1 MSTLIE
7 APVDALHKLD
17 TPAREPLLQIEN
29 LSIGTPTTTLVNDVS
44 LEVGRGEIVGVVGE
58 SGSGK
63 TLTCRAVLG
72 LLPGTTAVT
81 QGRITLGSQDLAS
94 FTARQ
99 WLGVRGRRVGA
110 VFQDPASYLNPSLT
124 IGHQIAE
131 VLTHTADVEHKEIR
145 DRSLELLQSV
155 GLRDADRALRQHPFE
170 LSGGM
175 LQRALLAVAIAGGP
189 ELLIADEAT
198 TALDVT
204 VQAEVLDL
212 LERLRVEKNMSILL
226 VSHDLALVAER
237 TDRVAVFS
245 DGRKVEEGPTKQIVA
260 DPQHPYTKEL
270 IGQARTVVRRQES
283 PVREGDDAVLD
294 VRKINVSLGR
304 GKKRHD
310 ILHGVDLRVRTGEI
324 VGLIGETGSGKTTL
338 ARTVLGLARPS
349 TGEIGVGGAEVS
361 GLKGRRQRAWRR
373 TGAVQYVFQDPLR
386 ALDPDLTAGQ
396 SIAEPLVIAGAD
408 DIADRVHKALDAVKL
423 DHSLAD
429 RKPAELSG
437 GQRQRI
443 CVARALITN
452 PSLLICDEP
461 ASALDATNRNHIL
474 ALLDEL
480 RRTRDIGI
488 LLISHDLGTLE
499 GLADRI
505 AVLYRGRVVETGP
518 TSVLYA
524 APTHTYTQRLLA
536 STPNL
541 EGILA

>member
-1 MSTLIE
+1 MSTLID
-7 APVDALHKLD
+7 APVNALHDLD
-17 TPAREPLLQIEN
+17 ISTREPLLRIEN
-29 LSIGTPTTTLVNDVS
+29 LSIGTPNATLVDDVS
-44 LEVGRGEIVGVVGE
+44 LEVGRGEIVGIVGE

-81 QGRITLGSQDLAS
+81 HGRITLGDHDLAS
-94 FTARQ
+94 FTDRQ

-131 VLTHTADVEHKEIR
+131 VLTHTADVDRKQVR
-145 DRSLELLQSV
+145 DRSVELLRSV
-155 GLRDADRALRQHPFE
+155 GLRDADRVLRQHPFE

-245 DGRKVEEGPTKQIVA
+245 DGHKVEEGPTKQLVA

-270 IGQARTVVRRQES
+270 IGHARNVVRRRES
-283 PVREGDDAVLD
+283 STREGGDPVLD

-310 ILHGVDLRVRTGEI
+310 ILHEVDLQVRAGEI

-349 TGEIGVGGAEVS
+349 AGEIGVGGAEVS
-361 GLKGRRQRAWRR
+361 GLKGRRQRSWRR

-386 ALDPDLTAGQ
+386 ALDPDLTAGE

-408 DIADRVHKALDAVKL
+408 DIATRVSDVLDAVKL
-423 DHSLAD
+423 DHSLAE

-518 TSVLYA
+518 TSELFA
-524 APTHTYTQRLLA
+524 APTHPYTQRLLA

>member
-1 MSTLIE
+1 MSTLID
-7 APVDALHKLD
+7 APVDALDRLD
-17 TPAREPLLQIEN
+17 TSAREPLLQIEN
-29 LSIGTPTTTLVNDVS
+29 LSIGTPTTTLVNEVS
-44 LEVGRGEIVGVVGE
+44 LEVGRGEIVGIVGE

-81 QGRITLGSQDLAS
+81 HGRITLGSQDLAS

-131 VLTHTADVEHKEIR
+131 VLTHTADVERKEIR
-145 DRSLELLQSV
+145 DRSIELLHSV
-155 GLRDADRALRQHPFE
+155 GLKDSDRVLRQHPFE

-212 LERLRVEKNMSILL
+212 LERLRAEKNMSILL

-245 DGRKVEEGPTKQIVA
+245 EGRKVEEGPTKDIVA
-260 DPQHPYTKEL
+260 RPQHPYTKEL
-270 IGQARTVVRRQES
+270 IGQARTVVRRHDL
-283 PVREGDDAVLD
+283 PAREGDDAVLD

-310 ILHGVDLRVRTGEI
+310 ILHEVDLRVRPGEI

-349 TGEIGVGGAEVS
+349 AGEIGVGGAEVS
-361 GLKGRRQRAWRR
+361 GLKGRRRRAWRR
-373 TGAVQYVFQDPLR
+373 TGAVQYIFQDPLR
-386 ALDPDLTAGQ
+386 ALDPDLTAGE
-396 SIAEPLVIAGAD
+396 SIGEPLVIAGAD
-408 DIADRVHKALDAVKL
+408 DIATRVRDVLDAVKL
-423 DHSLAD
+423 DHSLAE

-518 TSVLYA
+518 TSELFA
-524 APTHTYTQRLLA
+524 APTHPYTQRLLA

>member
-1 MSTLIE
+1 MSTLID
-7 APVDALHKLD
+7 APFDSLDDLD
-17 TPAREPLLQIEN
+17 TSAREPLLQIEN
-29 LSIGTPTTTLVNDVS
+29 LSIGTSASTLVNDVS
-44 LEVGRGEIVGVVGE
+44 LEVGRGEIVGIVGE

-94 FTARQ
+94 FTAQQ

-131 VLTHTADVEHKEIR
+131 VLVHTADVERKEIR

-155 GLRDADRALRQHPFE
+155 GLRDADRVLRQHPFE

-245 DGRKVEEGPTKQIVA
+245 EGRKVEEGPTKRLVA
-260 DPQHPYTKEL
+260 NPRHPYTKEL
-270 IGQARTVVRRQES
+270 IGQARAVVRRQDQ
-283 PVREGDDAVLD
+283 PVRGGDDPVLD
-294 VRKINVSLGR
+294 VRRISVSLGR
-304 GKKRHD
+304 GKKRQD
-310 ILHGVDLRVRTGEI
+310 ILHEVNLRVRPGEI

-361 GLKGRRQRAWRR
+361 LLKGRRQRLWRR
-373 TGAVQYVFQDPLR
+373 TGAVQYIFQDPLR
-386 ALDPDLTAGQ
+386 ALDPDLTAGA
-396 SIAEPLVIAGAD
+396 SVAEPLVIAGAGN
-408 DIADRVHKALDAVKL
+408 IAERVRDALDAVKL
-423 DHSLAD
+423 DRGLAE

-518 TSVLYA
+518 TSELFT
-524 APTHTYTQRLLA
+524 APTHPYTQRLLA